1 MVVSDTAPG
10 PGSPDRRVKRRLRE
24 SVQGFR
30 SLLFRRKCLNVVGE
44 RVKGEKTVSP
54 FTIPAVPQRNRC
66 CALRSPPGPQPAVG
80 STRHHCLDS
89 PLSAIPGGQPLSSV
103 LRFADFS
110 GHQGIAAYHVVSE
123 TYPQRHEN
131 LPEAARCACPGYSSA
146 DGWKPVA
153 PVSAAPPGKS
163 AAEYCRVAK
172 HPRRRCFA
180 DYLLSTAIMVTNG
193 WYCHG
198 TLPPFWYIFEMVPSR

>member
-1 MVVSDTAPG
+1 MICRGVARVRRLRRDPG
-10 PGSPDRRVKRRLRE
+10 FPGSVHEGGRSSSPDRRVKRRLRDGVHAGAVARVRRLRRDPGFPGSVLEGGRLGSPDRRVKRRLRDAVE
-24 SVQGFR
+24 GFR
-30 SLLFRRKCLNVVGE
+30 SPLFRRKCLTVVRE

-110 GHQGIAAYHVVSE
+110 GHQGIAA
-123 TYPQRHEN
+123 
-131 LPEAARCACPGYSSA
+131 
-146 DGWKPVA
+146 
-153 PVSAAPPGKS
+153 
-163 AAEYCRVAK
+163 
-172 HPRRRCFA
+172 
-180 DYLLSTAIMVTNG
+180 
-193 WYCHG
+193 
-198 TLPPFWYIFEMVPSR
+198 

>member
-1 MVVSDTAPG
+1 MHIGAFPG
-10 PGSPDRRVKRRLRE
+10 LRRKRLIRATFPRFGSPDRRVKRRLRE

-80 STRHHCLDS
+80 STRPYSSHPWDSPLRGQRKRCSKLLQAILSCLDS
-89 PLSAIPGGQPLSSV
+89 PLSAIPGGQPLSSG
-103 LRFADFS
+103 LRFTDFS

-131 LPEAARCACPGYSSA
+131 LPGAELLPANDVMPTTCS
-146 DGWKPVA
+146 
-153 PVSAAPPGKS
+153 PPRS
-163 AAEYCRVAK
+163 
-172 HPRRRCFA
+172 
-180 DYLLSTAIMVTNG
+180 
-193 WYCHG
+193 W
-198 TLPPFWYIFEMVPSR
+198 

>member
-1 MVVSDTAPG
+1 MV
-10 PGSPDRRVKRRLRE
+10 R
-24 SVQGFR
+24 
-30 SLLFRRKCLNVVGE
+30 E

-80 STRHHCLDS
+80 STRHYSSHPWDSPLRGQRKRCSKLLQAILSCLDS
-89 PLSAIPGGQPLSSV
+89 PLSAIPGGQPLSSA

-110 GHQGIAAYHVVSE
+110 GGQGISAYHVVSE
-123 TYPQRHEN
+123 TYPLLHEN
-131 LPEAARCACPGYSSA
+131 LPEAARRACPSYSSA